1 MALRAE
7 GETSDFVYDEE
18 QDLLGDRGDIPQE
31 PRGTSERR
39 SWWREFF
46 GLE

>member
-1 MALRAE
+1 M
-7 GETSDFVYDEE
+7 ETTLEWPVSSE
-18 QDLLGDRGDIPQE
+18 QQE
-31 PRGTSERR
+31 PPQRR